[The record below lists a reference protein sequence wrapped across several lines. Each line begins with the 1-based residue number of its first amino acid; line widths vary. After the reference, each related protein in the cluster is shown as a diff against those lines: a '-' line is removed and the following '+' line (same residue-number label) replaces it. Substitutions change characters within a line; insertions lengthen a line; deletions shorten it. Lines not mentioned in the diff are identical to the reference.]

1 MTSAISQKKPQVAP
15 RTHPKGIRAE
25 QMSNGHPICHYLF
38 HIKGSVEVSNGWE
51 HLGEY
56 HSVSGQFQ
64 CHKVSIVFAVNTGL
78 FVRQQLVAPSIALL
92 QIATFGC

>member
-1 MTSAISQKKPQVAP
+1 
-15 RTHPKGIRAE
+15 
-25 QMSNGHPICHYLF
+25 MSNGHPICHYLF